1 MARIRVRRTVR
12 ASVDDVWD
20 ALADI
25 PSHVEW
31 MADARGIRFVSAQ
44 RHGVGTTFDCDTKVG
59 PLRLTDRMEVTEWA
73 PRRRLRVRHT
83 GIVTGEGAFSIERR
97 RRGRTLLTW
106 EEALR
111 FPWWLPSLPAA
122 LVLRVI
128 WIGNLRRFERSL
140 PVGVRR
146 RHVGIRGLGLGRG
159 HARGRRLH

>member
-31 MADARGIRFVSAQ
+31 MADARAIRFVSSRRQ
-44 RHGVGTTFDCDTKVG
+44 GVGTTFDCDTKVG
-59 PLRLTDRMEVTEWA
+59 PLRLTDRMEITEWS
-73 PRRRLRVRHT
+73 PRRLLRVRHD
-83 GIVTGEGAFSIERR
+83 GIVTGDGAFSLEPR

-106 EEALR
+106 EESLR
-111 FPWWLPSLPAA
+111 FPLWLPSLPAS
-122 LVLRVI
+122 LVLRLI

-140 PVGVRR
+140 ALGRR
-146 RHVGIRGLGLGRG
+146 RRRLLRVRH
-159 HARGRRLH
+159 HARR